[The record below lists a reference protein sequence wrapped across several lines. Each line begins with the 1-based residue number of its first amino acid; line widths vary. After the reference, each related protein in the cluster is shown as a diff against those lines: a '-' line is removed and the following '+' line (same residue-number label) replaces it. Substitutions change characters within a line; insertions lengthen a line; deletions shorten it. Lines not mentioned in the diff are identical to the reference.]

1 MELDL
6 DLSLSPHTNS
16 SKFGFCFDLNKH
28 CATEGMLVEVVHYEK
43 TKQTRF
49 ESMFWLDNMEEDCY
63 VPKPCSFSLN
73 GQPDEEDEDPLESD
87 STIVDDEEEDG
98 EVVGWPPIKSC
109 MTKYHNY
116 RHSRNHPYHHHGRR
130 INIPNPT
137 ATIIGLRP
145 SSSSTSS
152 PRSSM
157 YVKVKMDGV
166 AIARKV
172 DIKLFNSYESLTNF
186 LITMF
191 TQSILLTQEK
201 QLWQQFQQ
209 EGMRGQASLAKTSP
223 VLTAMP
229 YGMLPVNGIGH
240 PPMEYYYNNPY

>member
-87 STIVDDEEEDG
+87 STIVDE
-98 EVVGWPPIKSC
+98 
-109 MTKYHNY
+109 
-116 RHSRNHPYHHHGRR
+116 
-130 INIPNPT
+130 
-137 ATIIGLRP
+137 
-145 SSSSTSS
+145 
-152 PRSSM
+152 
-157 YVKVKMDGV
+157 
-166 AIARKV
+166 
-172 DIKLFNSYESLTNF
+172 
-186 LITMF
+186 
-191 TQSILLTQEK
+191 
-201 QLWQQFQQ
+201 
-209 EGMRGQASLAKTSP
+209 
-223 VLTAMP
+223 
-229 YGMLPVNGIGH
+229 
-240 PPMEYYYNNPY
+240 